1 MVISRGIG
9 WSRRRVLGAAA
20 ALPLLAS
27 SRGISAATGGV
38 CALGWTSAQ
47 NLLAIGLV
55 PRGMPEL
62 ERYARQVVEP
72 AVPETVLD
80 IGARA
85 EPNLELLDRLAPE
98 RFVTDG
104 SLTPVRPRLER
115 IAPVTLFESFDT
127 GRSEGQLAYAADA
140 LRDLAGTLGAEAAAA
155 SYLDGAER
163 ALDEAAGRVRG
174 LDRRP
179 LYLVSVLD
187 GRRALVYG
195 RSSVFQDV
203 LDRLGIENAWDGPVG
218 PFGHATVTMDRL
230 AGRPDAGLVN
240 IGNEGRRALDALAS
254 LPLFAS
260 LPFLREGRVTV
271 LPAILF
277 YGGVPSALRF
287 ARLLSERLPP
297 AHG

>member
-1 MVISRGIG
+1 MDRTRRGLI
-9 WSRRRVLGAAA
+9 GAAA
-20 ALPLLAS
+20 ALPLLAF
-27 SRGISAATGGV
+27 SRGIRAATGGV

-55 PRGMPEL
+55 PRGMPER
-62 ERYARQVVEP
+62 ERYGRQVVEP
-72 AVPETVLD
+72 AVPDAVLD

-85 EPNLELLDRLAPE
+85 EPNLELLDRLAPD
-98 RFVTDG
+98 RLVTDG
-104 SLTPVRPRLER
+104 SLTPVLARLTR
-115 IAPVTLFESFDT
+115 IAPVTLFDSFDT

-140 LRDLAGTLGAEAAAA
+140 LRTLAATLGAEAAAA
-155 SYLDGAER
+155 RYLDEAER
-163 ALDEAAGRVRG
+163 TLDAAAGRVRG

-179 LYLVSVLD
+179 LYVVSVLD

-203 LDRLGIENAWDGPVG
+203 LDRFGIENAWTGPVG

-230 AGRPDAGLVN
+230 TERPDAGLVN
-240 IGNEGRRALDALAS
+240 VGNEGQRALDALAA

-260 LPFLREGRVTV
+260 LPFLRENRVTV

-277 YGGVPSALRF
+277 YGGVPSAVRF
-287 ARLLSERLPP
+287 ARLLSERLP
-297 AHG
+297 GRG

>member
-1 MVISRGIG
+1 MAAPEGIDR
-9 WSRRRVLGAAA
+9 SRRGVLGAIAS
-20 ALPLLAS
+20 LPLLAF
-27 SRGISAATGGV
+27 SRGVSAATGSV

-55 PRGMPEL
+55 PLGMPER

-72 AVPETVLD
+72 AVPDAVLD

-98 RFVTDG
+98 RLVMDG
-104 SLTPVRPRLER
+104 SLTPVLPRLER

-127 GRSEGQLAYAADA
+127 TRGHGQLAYAADA
-140 LRDLAGTLGAEAAAA
+140 LRDLAVTLGAGADAAR
-155 SYLDGAER
+155 YLDGAER
-163 ALDEAAGRVRG
+163 ALEAAAGRVRDR
-174 LDRRP
+174 DRRP
-179 LYLVSVLD
+179 LYVVSVLD

-195 RSSVFQDV
+195 RSSLFQDV
-203 LDRLGIENAWDGPVG
+203 LDRFGIENAWDGPVG
-218 PFGHATVTMDRL
+218 PFGHATITMDRL
-230 AGRPDAGLVN
+230 AGRPEAGLVN
-240 IGNEGRRALDALAS
+240 IGNEGQRALATLAA

-287 ARLLSERLPP
+287 GRLLSERLPP
-297 AHG
+297 GHG